1 MKKIGLLAFALVLG
15 ACSRSDTEQVRQ
27 ELKTSGDELK
37 KEVRSDAQVVKRE
50 AIKAGHE
57 AREQAEKAKRDL
69 NTKN

>member
-1 MKKIGLLAFALVLG
+1 LKKIGLLAFALVLG

-27 ELKTSGDELK
+27 ELKTSGDE